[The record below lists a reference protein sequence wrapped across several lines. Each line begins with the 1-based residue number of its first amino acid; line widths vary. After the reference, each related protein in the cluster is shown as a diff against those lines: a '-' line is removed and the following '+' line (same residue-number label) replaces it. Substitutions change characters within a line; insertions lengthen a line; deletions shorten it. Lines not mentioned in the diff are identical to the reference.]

1 MRYQLL
7 TFAED
12 SWKHL
17 PSYPRIYAL
26 LDTVKGFRTVTT
38 STPLAL
44 LREPF
49 TVKLGGGF
57 TPSYYTTIS
66 DNYILLAEADTIE
79 DLVHNYPE
87 LFI

>member
-7 TFAED
+7 TFATD
-12 SWKHL
+12 SWVYL
-17 PSYPRIYAL
+17 TNYPRIYAL

-44 LREPF
+44 LQEPF
-49 TVKLGGGF
+49 KVKLGGESD
-57 TPSYYTTIS
+57 PSYFVAIS
-66 DNYILLAEADTIE
+66 DNYVLLAEANTIE

>member
-7 TFAED
+7 TFATD
-12 SWKHL
+12 SWVYL
-17 PSYPRIYAL
+17 TSYPRIYAL

-44 LREPF
+44 LQEPF
-49 TVKLGGGF
+49 TVKLGGESD
-57 TPSYYTTIS
+57 PSYFVAIS
-66 DNYILLAEADTIE
+66 DNYVLLAEAGTIE
-79 DLVHNYPE
+79 DLVHNHPE

>member
-7 TFAED
+7 TFAES
-12 SWKHL
+12 SWLHL
-17 PSYPRIYAL
+17 TSYPRIYTL

-38 STPLAL
+38 FTPLAL
-44 LREPF
+44 LQEPF
-49 TVKLGGGF
+49 KVKLGGGSD
-57 TPSYYTTIS
+57 PSHYTTIPDS
-66 DNYILLAEADTIE
+66 YILAEADTIE

>member
-7 TFAED
+7 TFSES
-12 SWKHL
+12 SWVYL
-17 PSYPRIYAL
+17 TSYPRIYTL
-26 LDTVKGFRTVTT
+26 LDTVKSFRTVNT

-44 LREPF
+44 LQESFR
-49 TVKLGGGF
+49 VKLGGEF
-57 TPSYYTTIS
+57 DPSYFAAIS

>member
-7 TFAED
+7 AFATD
-12 SWKHL
+12 SWVYL
-17 PSYPRIYAL
+17 TSYPRIYAL

-44 LREPF
+44 LQEPF
-49 TVKLGGGF
+49 KVKLGGESDL
-57 TPSYYTTIS
+57 SYFVAIS
-66 DNYILLAEADTIE
+66 DNYVLLAEADTIE
-79 DLVHNYPE
+79 DLVHNHPE

>member
-7 TFAED
+7 TFAES
-12 SWKHL
+12 SWVYL
-17 PSYPRIYAL
+17 TSYPRIYTL
-26 LDTVKGFRTVTT
+26 LDTVKSFRTVNT

-44 LREPF
+44 LQESFR
-49 TVKLGGGF
+49 VKLRGESDS
-57 TPSYYTTIS
+57 SYFAAIS

>member
-7 TFAED
+7 TFAES
-12 SWKHL
+12 SWVHL
-17 PSYPRIYAL
+17 TSFPRIYAL
-26 LDTVKGFRTVTT
+26 LDTVKSFRTVNT

-44 LREPF
+44 LQEPF
-49 TVKLGGGF
+49 RVKLGGGSD
-57 TPSYYTTIS
+57 PSYYTTIS
-66 DNYILLAEADTIE
+66 DSYILLAEADTIE

>member
-7 TFAED
+7 TFAAGNWMH
-12 SWKHL
+12 ST
-17 PSYPRIYAL
+17 SYPRIYAL

-49 TVKLGGGF
+49 TVKLGGGL
-57 TPSYYTTIS
+57 TPSYYATIS
-66 DNYILLAEADTIE
+66 DNYVLLAEADSIE
-79 DLVHNYPE
+79 DLVHNHPE

>member
-12 SWKHL
+12 SWIHL
-17 PSYPRIYAL
+17 TSYPRIYAL

-44 LREPF
+44 LQEPF
-49 TVKLGGGF
+49 KVKLGGVSD
-57 TPSYYTTIS
+57 PSYFAAIS